1 MLSEKDTDEPMFIY
15 KTLAQLVPKDHLLRK
30 IKKVIDLTFVRD
42 SVRELYCKNK
52 GRPSIDPVVA
62 VKIWLIGY
70 LYGISSER
78 RLMAD
83 IQVNLA
89 YRWFIGYN
97 LEEEI
102 PDHSS
107 LTRIRDR
114 FGLEKFQG
122 IFDEVIRQCRE
133 KGLIT
138 GDHLNVDATLVR
150 ADASIDS
157 MRPIEEFT
165 RDVFEKNPLKEKKS
179 DEPKKKPYKPG
190 RRISNKT
197 HRSTSDPDATLMK
210 KHDQTGTHLSYHCH
224 MAVESESR
232 FITGVLTTTGTV
244 TEGLCLTEIIR
255 EQKEKYGFKV
265 EDVAADKGYSSTEN
279 YADLDQMGV
288 KAYIPVGRKYDPA
301 RRRGYGPEKFKYDPE
316 KHELTCLRG
325 KKLHALPTQRRKYSI
340 DFISS
345 TRDCKACRL
354 RKKCGITKLGHKK
367 IQINILKHLK
377 DEADKRCW
385 TEYGR
390 KRSVDRKTTV
400 ETVFGQ
406 GKTQHLLGRARVRGI
421 EKVGIQFL
429 MSAIAMNIKR
439 MVKCLHTSLSRL
451 FGLMNPVVVVF
462 WRFIR
467 LASAKVSCRPVF

>member
-1 MLSEKDTDEPMFIY
+1 MQGEQSVDEPMFIY
-15 KTLAQLVPKDHLLRK
+15 KTLAQLVPKDHFLRK
-30 IKKVIDLTFVRD
+30 VKKVLDLAFVRE
-42 SVRELYCKNK
+42 SVRELYSKDK
-52 GRPSIDPVVA
+52 GRRSIDPVVA

-78 RLMAD
+78 RLIED
-83 IQVNLA
+83 IKVNLA
-89 YRWFIGYN
+89 YRWFINYN
-97 LEEEI
+97 LEKEI

-114 FGLEKFQG
+114 FGLEKFQE

-157 MRPIEEFT
+157 MQRIEEFT
-165 RDVFEKNPLKEKKS
+165 KDIFDKNPSEKKRP
-179 DEPKKKPYKPG
+179 DKTPG
-190 RRISNKT
+190 RKISNKT

-210 KHDQTGTHLSYHCH
+210 KHLRAEAHPSYHCH
-224 MAVESESR
+224 MTVESGSR

-244 TEGLCLTEIIR
+244 TEGPCLPEIIR
-255 EQKEKYGFKV
+255 EQKEKYGYKV
-265 EDVAADKGYSSTEN
+265 KDVAADKGYSSTEN
-279 YADLDQMGV
+279 YAALDKMGV
-288 KAYIPVGRKYDPA
+288 KAYIPVGKKYNPA

-316 KHELTCLRG
+316 RHELTCPAG
-325 KKLHALPTQRRKYSI
+325 KSLHALPTQRRKYSI

-345 TRDCKACRL
+345 SRDCKTCRL
-354 RKKCGITKLGHKK
+354 RKKCGTSKLGHKR
-367 IQINILKHLK
+367 IQINMLQHLK
-377 DEADKRCW
+377 DDADKRCW

-390 KRSVDRKTTV
+390 KRATDRRTTV

-421 EKVGIQFL
+421 EKVSIQFL
-429 MSAIAMNIKR
+429 MAAIAMNIKR
-439 MVKCLHTSLSRL
+439 MVKDLHASLARL
-451 FGLMNPVVVVF
+451 FGLRNPIIVVL

-467 LASAKVSCRPVF
+467 FTGEKVDCRPAF